1 MEIFINGKNADIT
14 LDTEKNLGDVL
25 SGIEMWISPA
35 KSRIRSISVD
45 GESLFNDALTESFG
59 RDLRNIGK
67 LEITV
72 SSWRELA
79 AEALKALYTSCRLYT
94 DAPFSERSQICAD
107 WERSSAARFLAQEIP
122 DLYTLAGKGMSGEGL
137 SASDLAVLTEER
149 LREILEPTEEIFA
162 CEPMVQDIA
171 KRMEDFPLDIQTGK
185 DQHAAETLQRFAG
198 IGEKLFRIFFILEL
212 EGLSLDNFTIDSVT
226 ARVFIDE
233 FNSALS
239 ELSASFENKDTVLA
253 GDIAEYELA
262 PRLMKFYY
270 AIKEITESF
279 FPVMQGS

>member
-1 MEIFINGKNADIT
+1 MEIFINGRNADIT
-14 LDTEKNLGDVL
+14 LDSEKTLGDVL

-35 KSRIRSISVD
+35 KSRIRAISVD
-45 GESLFNDALTESFG
+45 GESLLNDALTESFS

-79 AEALKALYTSCRLYT
+79 AEALKVLYANCKLYT
-94 DAPFSERSQICAD
+94 DAPFNERSQISAD
-107 WERSSAARFLAQEIP
+107 WERSSAARFLTQEIP
-122 DLYTLAGKGMSGEGL
+122 DLYILAGKSMSGEGL
-137 SASDLAVLTEER
+137 SASDLAVMTEER

-162 CEPMVQDIA
+162 CEPMVLDIA

-185 DQHAAETLQRFAG
+185 DQHAAETLQCFAG

-212 EGLSLDNFTIDSVT
+212 EGLSLDDFTIDSVT

-233 FNSALS
+233 FNSALG
-239 ELSASFENKDTVLA
+239 ELSASFENRDTVLA

-262 PRLMKFYY
+262 PRLLKFYR
-270 AIKEITESF
+270 ALKKITESY
-279 FPVMQGS
+279 FPVIEGS